1 MMKSDRVIIPYQKS
15 WFERFR
21 KEIRNNWALYLLVS
35 IPVAYL
41 IIFLSFSEYS
51 NCFRQNESTSCDVFA
66 SVAFSES
73 RFEMQIRYVLRLIPF
88 EFSSA
93 SDISNV

>member
-41 IIFLSFSEYS
+41 IIFKYIPMYGVQIAFPATRPRAPSPAASGWAS
-51 NCFRQNESTSCDVFA
+51 SIFRPS
-66 SVAFSES
+66 
-73 RFEMQIRYVLRLIPF
+73 
-88 EFSSA
+88 
-93 SDISNV
+93 

>member
-41 IIFLSFSEYS
+41 IIFKYIPMYGVQIAFRSYS
-51 NCFRQNESTSCDVFA
+51 PARSIGWASSIFRPS
-66 SVAFSES
+66 
-73 RFEMQIRYVLRLIPF
+73 
-88 EFSSA
+88 
-93 SDISNV
+93 